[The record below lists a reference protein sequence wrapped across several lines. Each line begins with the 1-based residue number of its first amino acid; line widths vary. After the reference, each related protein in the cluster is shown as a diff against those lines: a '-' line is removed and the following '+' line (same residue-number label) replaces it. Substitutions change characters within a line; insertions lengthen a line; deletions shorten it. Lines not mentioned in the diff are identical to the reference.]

1 MPNPLL
7 GVFFHW
13 LGGLA
18 SASFYVPY
26 RGVRGWSWEI
36 FWLVGGVFSW
46 IFAPW
51 LFAAL
56 RTHDL
61 LMVLSEAPPRTLG
74 LCYFFGALWGFG
86 GLTFGLTVRYLGIS
100 LGTTIALG
108 LTAAFGTLIP
118 PLVSGQLFG
127 SLIHSTGGLVVLAGV
142 AVALVGIAIVGK
154 AGHEKELEQESGVG
168 GAGRQRAAEG
178 QRATDVRS
186 GAGTGARGRAGE
198 ATDRR
203 AGGSAGGGA
212 AEQGDLPRAV
222 DFRKGVAVAVFS
234 GIMSS
239 CFAYGL
245 NSGGPLRTLTL
256 AHGTDPL
263 AQGLPVLVV
272 VLLGGFTTNA
282 IWCLLLILKNRSA
295 PELVGRLKVAGA
307 ALVPSMGRNYLLC
320 ALAGTTWYFQFFF
333 YTMGES
339 QMGRYSFS
347 SWTLHMSSIIIFATV
362 WGLGLREW
370 RGASKRSLVFLTVG
384 LLVLI
389 GSTVVIGLGN
399 ALVAQSP

>member
-26 RGVRGWSWEI
+26 KGVRGWSWEI
-36 FWLVGGVFSW
+36 FWLVGGLFSW

-51 LFAAL
+51 LFAVL

-61 LMVLSEAPPRTLG
+61 FAVLSEAPSRTLA

-142 AVALVGIAIVGK
+142 ATALVGIAIVGK
-154 AGHEKELEQESGVG
+154 AGHDKELEQDEGGAVGVG
-168 GAGRQRAAEG
+168 GP
-178 QRATDVRS
+178 
-186 GAGTGARGRAGE
+186 GARGSGE
-198 ATDRR
+198 HA
-203 AGGSAGGGA
+203 AASSGLAVGSGKHAVASSEHTA
-212 AEQGDLPRAV
+212 ASRDIADPADLPRAA
-222 DFRKGVAVAVFS
+222 DFRKGVGVAVFS

-245 NSGGPLRTLTL
+245 ASGGPIREATL

-307 ALVPSMGRNYLLC
+307 DLVPSMGRNYLLC
-320 ALAGTTWYFQFFF
+320 ALAGTSWYFQFFF

-370 RGASKRSLVFLTVG
+370 RGASKRSLTFLTLG

-389 GSTVVIGLGN
+389 GSTVVIGWGN
-399 ALVAQSP
+399 SLVAQS

>member
-36 FWLVGGVFSW
+36 FWLVGGLFSW

-51 LFAAL
+51 LFAVV

-61 LMVLSEAPPRTLG
+61 FAVLAAAPPRTLA

-127 SLIHSTGGLVVLAGV
+127 SLIHSTGGVVVLAGV
-142 AVALVGIAIVGK
+142 ATALVGIAIVGK
-154 AGHEKELEQESGVG
+154 AGHDKELEQQG
-168 GAGRQRAAEG
+168 GAGGAPTPGEKAMRRTAGDSADLPKAAE
-178 QRATDVRS
+178 
-186 GAGTGARGRAGE
+186 
-198 ATDRR
+198 
-203 AGGSAGGGA
+203 
-212 AEQGDLPRAV
+212 
-222 DFRKGVAVAVFS
+222 FRKGVGVAVFS

-245 NSGGPLRTLTL
+245 ASGQPLRDLTL

-282 IWCLLLILKNRSA
+282 VWCLLLILKNRSA
-295 PELVGRLKVAGA
+295 PELVGRLRVAGA
-307 ALVPSMGRNYLLC
+307 DLVPSMGRNYLLC

-370 RGASKRSLVFLTVG
+370 RGAGKRSLTLLAIG

-399 ALVAQSP
+399 ALVAQS

>member
-1 MPNPLL
+1 
-7 GVFFHW
+7 

-26 RGVRGWSWEI
+26 KGVRGWSWEI
-36 FWLVGGVFSW
+36 FWLVGGLFSW

-51 LFAAL
+51 LFAVL

-61 LMVLSEAPPRTLG
+61 FVVLQEVPARTLA

-86 GLTFGLTVRYLGIS
+86 GLTYGLAVRFLGIS

-127 SLIHSTGGLVVLAGV
+127 SLIHSTGGLVILAGV
-142 AVALVGIAIVGK
+142 ATALVGIAIVGK
-154 AGHEKELEQESGVG
+154 AGHGKELEQ
-168 GAGRQRAAEG
+168 
-178 QRATDVRS
+178 D
-186 GAGTGARGRAGE
+186 ARGG
-198 ATDRR
+198 D
-203 AGGSAGGGA
+203 
-212 AEQGDLPRAV
+212 DLPKAA
-222 DFRKGVAVAVFS
+222 DFRKGLGVAVFS

-245 NSGGPLRTLTL
+245 ASGGPLRAATL

-295 PELVGRLKVAGA
+295 PELVGRLRVAGA
-307 ALVPSMGRNYLLC
+307 DLVPSMARNYLLC

-339 QMGRYSFS
+339 QMGRYAFS
-347 SWTLHMSSIIIFATV
+347 SLTLHMSSIIIFATV
-362 WGLGLREW
+362 WGLGLKEW
-370 RGASKRSLVFLTVG
+370 RGASRRSLAFMTVG
-384 LLVLI
+384 MLVLI

-399 ALVAQSP
+399 WLVAQG

>member
-26 RGVRGWSWEI
+26 KGVRGWSWEI
-36 FWLVGGVFSW
+36 FWLVGGLFSW

-51 LFAAL
+51 LFAVL

-61 LMVLSEAPPRTLG
+61 FVVLGEAPVRTLG

-86 GLTFGLTVRYLGIS
+86 GLTYGLAVRYLGIS

-127 SLIHSTGGLVVLAGV
+127 SLIHSTGGLVILAGV
-142 AVALVGIAIVGK
+142 VTALVGITIVGK
-154 AGHEKELEQESGVG
+154 AGHDKELEQDRDSGTTVSG
-168 GAGRQRAAEG
+168 EHAAGAG
-178 QRATDVRS
+178 S
-186 GAGTGARGRAGE
+186 GTTTSGE
-198 ATDRR
+198 RP
-203 AGGSAGGGA
+203 AGGSIADPA
-212 AEQGDLPRAV
+212 DLPKAA
-222 DFRKGVAVAVFS
+222 DFRKGLGVAVFS

-245 NSGGPLRTLTL
+245 ASGGPLRAATL

-282 IWCLLLILKNRSA
+282 VWCLLLILKNRSA

-307 ALVPSMGRNYLLC
+307 DLVPSMGRNYLLC

-339 QMGRYSFS
+339 QMGRYAFS

-362 WGLGLREW
+362 WGLGLKEW
-370 RGASKRSLVFLTVG
+370 RGASKRSLTFMTLG
-384 LLVLI
+384 MLVLI
-389 GSTVVIGLGN
+389 GSTVVIGFGN
-399 ALVAQSP
+399 SLVARG

>member
-1 MPNPLL
+1 LL

-18 SASFYVPY
+18 SASFYVPF
-26 RGVRGWSWEI
+26 RSVRGWSWEI

-46 IFAPW
+46 IIAPW
-51 LFAAL
+51 LFALL
-56 RTHDL
+56 RTHEL
-61 LMVLSEAPPRTLG
+61 FAVLEAAPVTTLA
-74 LCYFFGALWGFG
+74 LCYFFGVLWGFG
-86 GLTFGLTVRYLGIS
+86 GLTFGLTMRYLGIS
-100 LGTTIALG
+100 LGTAVALG

-127 SLIHSTGGLVVLAGV
+127 SLIRSTGGVVVLAGV
-142 AVALVGIAIVGK
+142 ATALVGIAIVGK
-154 AGHEKELEQESGVG
+154 AGHDKELEQAAREES
-168 GAGRQRAAEG
+168 
-178 QRATDVRS
+178 
-186 GAGTGARGRAGE
+186 
-198 ATDRR
+198 
-203 AGGSAGGGA
+203 SAS
-212 AEQGDLPRAV
+212 DLPRAA
-222 DFRKGVAVAVFS
+222 DFRKGIAVAVFS

-245 NSGGPLRTLTL
+245 AAGAPLRELTL

-282 IWCLLLILKNRSA
+282 IWCLFLILKNRSGR
-295 PELVGRLKVAGA
+295 ELLGEVKVAGA
-307 ALVPSMGRNYLLC
+307 AAVPSTGRNYLLC
-320 ALAGTTWYFQFFF
+320 ALAGTAWYFQFFF

-347 SWTLHMSSIIIFATV
+347 SWTLHMSSIIIFATL

-370 RGASKRSLVFLTVG
+370 KGASRQSLILLTLG

-389 GSTVVIGLGN
+389 GSTVVIGFGN
-399 ALVAQSP
+399 ALVAQG

>member
-26 RGVRGWSWEI
+26 KGVRGWSWEI
-36 FWLVGGVFSW
+36 FWLVGGLFSW

-51 LFAAL
+51 LFAVL

-61 LMVLSEAPPRTLG
+61 FVVLSEAPLRTLG
-74 LCYFFGALWGFG
+74 LCYFFGTLWGFG
-86 GLTFGLTVRYLGIS
+86 GLTYGLAVRYLGIS

-127 SLIHSTGGLVVLAGV
+127 SLIHSTGGLVILGGV
-142 AVALVGIAIVGK
+142 ATALVGIAIVGK
-154 AGHEKELEQESGVG
+154 AGHDKELEQDSDN
-168 GAGRQRAAEG
+168 RAP
-178 QRATDVRS
+178 
-186 GAGTGARGRAGE
+186 
-198 ATDRR
+198 
-203 AGGSAGGGA
+203 
-212 AEQGDLPRAV
+212 DLPKAA
-222 DFRKGVAVAVFS
+222 DFRKGVGVAVFS

-245 NSGGPLRTLTL
+245 ASGGPLREATL

-295 PELVGRLKVAGA
+295 PELVGRLRVAGA
-307 ALVPSMGRNYLLC
+307 DLVPSMGRNYLLC

-339 QMGRYSFS
+339 QMGRYAFS

-362 WGLGLREW
+362 WGLGLKEW
-370 RGASKRSLVFLTVG
+370 RGASKRSLAFMTLG
-384 LLVLI
+384 MLVLV

-399 ALVAQSP
+399 SLVTQG

>member
-1 MPNPLL
+1 VPNPIL

-46 IFAPW
+46 IIAPW

-61 LMVLSEAPPRTLG
+61 LAVLSAAPLATLA
-74 LCYFFGALWGFG
+74 LCYFFGVLWGFG
-86 GLTFGLTVRYLGIS
+86 GLTFGLTMRYLGIS
-100 LGTTIALG
+100 LGTAVALG

-118 PLVSGQLFG
+118 PLVNGQLFG
-127 SLIHSTGGLVVLAGV
+127 SLVHSTGGLIVLAGV
-142 AVALVGIAIVGK
+142 ATALIGIAIVGK
-154 AGHEKELEQESGVG
+154 AGHDKELEQV
-168 GAGRQRAAEG
+168 AAE
-178 QRATDVRS
+178 DV
-186 GAGTGARGRAGE
+186 
-198 ATDRR
+198 
-203 AGGSAGGGA
+203 GST
-212 AEQGDLPRAV
+212 DLPRAA
-222 DFRKGVAVAVFS
+222 DFRKGIGVAVFS

-245 NSGGPLRTLTL
+245 AAGEPLRQLTL
-256 AHGTDPL
+256 AHGTAPL

-282 IWCLLLILKNRSA
+282 VWCLLLILKNRSA
-295 PELVGRLKVAGA
+295 RELVGEVKVAGA
-307 ALVPSMGRNYLLC
+307 NAVPSMGRNYLLC
-320 ALAGTTWYFQFFF
+320 AMAGTAWYFQFFF

-339 QMGRYSFS
+339 QMGRYHFS
-347 SWTLHMSSIIIFATV
+347 SWTLHMSSIIIFATL

-370 RGASKRSLVFLTVG
+370 RGASRRSLLFLTIG
-384 LLVLI
+384 LLVLV
-389 GSTVVIGLGN
+389 GSTVVIGFGN
-399 ALVAQSP
+399 ALVAQG

>member
-36 FWLVGGVFSW
+36 FWLVGGLFSW

-51 LFAAL
+51 LFAVL

-61 LMVLSEAPPRTLG
+61 FTVLSEAPTRTLA
-74 LCYFFGALWGFG
+74 LCYFFGLLWGFG

-142 AVALVGIAIVGK
+142 ATALVGIAIVGK
-154 AGHEKELEQESGVG
+154 AGHDKELEQDRGSGTTADRSA
-168 GAGRQRAAEG
+168 AGP
-178 QRATDVRS
+178 
-186 GAGTGARGRAGE
+186 
-198 ATDRR
+198 
-203 AGGSAGGGA
+203 
-212 AEQGDLPRAV
+212 GDLPKPV

-245 NSGGPLRTLTL
+245 ASGEPLRALTL

-295 PELVGRLKVAGA
+295 PELLGRLKVAGA
-307 ALVPSMGRNYLLC
+307 DLVPSMGRNYLLC

-347 SWTLHMSSIIIFATV
+347 SWTIHMSSIIIFATV
-362 WGLGLREW
+362 WGLGLKEW
-370 RGASKRSLVFLTVG
+370 RGAGKRSLTFLTLG

-389 GSTVVIGLGN
+389 GSTVVIGWGN
-399 ALVAQSP
+399 ALVAQG

>member
-36 FWLVGGVFSW
+36 FWLVGGLFSW

-51 LFAAL
+51 LFAVL

-61 LMVLSEAPPRTLG
+61 FTVLSEAPTRTLA
-74 LCYFFGALWGFG
+74 LCYFFGLLWGFG

-142 AVALVGIAIVGK
+142 ATALVGIAIVGK
-154 AGHEKELEQESGVG
+154 AGHDKELEQDKGSGTTASG
-168 GAGRQRAAEG
+168 EQAAASRSAAG
-178 QRATDVRS
+178 S
-186 GAGTGARGRAGE
+186 
-198 ATDRR
+198 
-203 AGGSAGGGA
+203 
-212 AEQGDLPRAV
+212 GDLPKSV

-245 NSGGPLRTLTL
+245 ASGEPLRALTL

-295 PELVGRLKVAGA
+295 PELLGRLKVAGA
-307 ALVPSMGRNYLLC
+307 DLVPSMGRNYLLC

-347 SWTLHMSSIIIFATV
+347 SWTIHMSSIIIFATV
-362 WGLGLREW
+362 WGLGLKEW
-370 RGASKRSLVFLTVG
+370 RGAGKRSLTFLTLG

-389 GSTVVIGLGN
+389 GSTVVIGWGN
-399 ALVAQSP
+399 ALVAQG

>member
-26 RGVRGWSWEI
+26 KGVRAWSWEI

-46 IFAPW
+46 IIAPW
-51 LFAAL
+51 LFAML
-56 RTHDL
+56 RTHEL
-61 LMVLSEAPPRTLG
+61 AAVLSEAPFRTLA

-86 GLTFGLTVRYLGIS
+86 GLTFGLTMRYLGIS
-100 LGTTIALG
+100 LGTAIALG

-118 PLVSGQLFG
+118 PLVTGQLFG
-127 SLIHSTGGLVVLAGV
+127 SLIHTTGGVVILLGVATALAGI
-142 AVALVGIAIVGK
+142 AVVGK
-154 AGHEKELEQESGVG
+154 AGHDKELEQARSETQGD
-168 GAGRQRAAEG
+168 QPRAA
-178 QRATDVRS
+178 
-186 GAGTGARGRAGE
+186 
-198 ATDRR
+198 
-203 AGGSAGGGA
+203 
-212 AEQGDLPRAV
+212 
-222 DFRKGVAVAVFS
+222 DFRRGLAVAVFS

-245 NSGGPLRTLTL
+245 AAGDPLRKLTL
-256 AHGTDPL
+256 EHGTDPL

-282 IWCLLLILKNRSA
+282 IWCSFLILRNRSGR
-295 PELVGRLKVAGA
+295 ELLGAVKVAGA
-307 ALVPSMGRNYLLC
+307 DQVSSMGRNYLLC

-339 QMGRYSFS
+339 QMGRYGFS
-347 SWTLHMSSIIIFATV
+347 SWTLHMSSIIIFATL

-370 RGASKRSLVFLTVG
+370 RGASKRSLALLTVG
-384 LLVLI
+384 LIVLV

-399 ALVAQSP
+399 MLVAKG

>member
-1 MPNPLL
+1 VPNPLL
-7 GVFFHW
+7 GLFFHW

-46 IFAPW
+46 IIAPW
-51 LFAAL
+51 VFAAL
-56 RTHDL
+56 RTHEL
-61 LMVLSEAPPRTLG
+61 LAVLSAAPSATLA
-74 LCYFFGALWGFG
+74 LCYFFGVLWGFG

-100 LGTTIALG
+100 LGTAVALG

-118 PLVSGQLFG
+118 PLVNGQLFG
-127 SLIHSTGGLVVLAGV
+127 SLIHSAGGIVVLCGV
-142 AVALVGIAIVGK
+142 ATALVGIAIVGK
-154 AGHEKELEQESGVG
+154 AGHDKELEQAAREEALSNASNGPQENG
-168 GAGRQRAAEG
+168 SRA
-178 QRATDVRS
+178 
-186 GAGTGARGRAGE
+186 GARR
-198 ATDRR
+198 D
-203 AGGSAGGGA
+203 GA
-212 AEQGDLPRAV
+212 LPRAA
-222 DFRKGVAVAVFS
+222 DFRKGIGVAVFS

-245 NSGGPLRTLTL
+245 AAGTPLRELTL
-256 AHGTDPL
+256 AQGTNPL

-282 IWCLLLILKNRSA
+282 IWCLILILKNRSA
-295 PELVGRLKVAGA
+295 RELVGEVKVAGA
-307 ALVPSMGRNYLLC
+307 DAVVPMGRNYLLC
-320 ALAGTTWYFQFFF
+320 ALAGTAWYFQFFF

-347 SWTLHMSSIIIFATV
+347 SWTLHMSSIIIFAAV

-370 RGASKRSLVFLTVG
+370 KGASSRSLLLLAIG
-384 LLVLI
+384 LVVLV

-399 ALVAQSP
+399 ALVANG

>member
-36 FWLVGGVFSW
+36 FWLVGGLFSW

-51 LFAAL
+51 LFAVL

-61 LMVLSEAPPRTLG
+61 FTVLLEAPTRTLA
-74 LCYFFGALWGFG
+74 LCYFFGLLWGFG

-142 AVALVGIAIVGK
+142 ATALVGIAIVGK
-154 AGHEKELEQESGVG
+154 AGHDKELEQDKGSGTTASG
-168 GAGRQRAAEG
+168 EQAAASRAA
-178 QRATDVRS
+178 
-186 GAGTGARGRAGE
+186 AG
-198 ATDRR
+198 
-203 AGGSAGGGA
+203 S
-212 AEQGDLPRAV
+212 GDLPKSV

-245 NSGGPLRTLTL
+245 ASGEPLRALTL

-295 PELVGRLKVAGA
+295 PELLGRLKVAGA
-307 ALVPSMGRNYLLC
+307 DLVPSMGRNYLLC

-347 SWTLHMSSIIIFATV
+347 SWTIHMSSIIIFATV
-362 WGLGLREW
+362 WGLGLKEW
-370 RGASKRSLVFLTVG
+370 RGAGKRSLTFLTLG

-389 GSTVVIGLGN
+389 GSTVVIGWGN
-399 ALVAQSP
+399 ALVAQG

>member
-26 RGVRGWSWEI
+26 KGVRGWSWEI

-46 IFAPW
+46 IIAPW
-51 LFAAL
+51 LFATL
-56 RTHDL
+56 RTHEL
-61 LMVLSEAPPRTLG
+61 ASVLAEAPFATLAW
-74 LCYFFGALWGFG
+74 CYFFGALWGFG
-86 GLTFGLTVRYLGIS
+86 GLTFGLTMRYLGIS
-100 LGTTIALG
+100 LGTAIALG

-118 PLVSGQLFG
+118 PLVNGQLFG
-127 SLIHSTGGLVVLAGV
+127 SLIHTTGGVVILLGVATALAGI
-142 AVALVGIAIVGK
+142 AVVGK
-154 AGHEKELEQESGVG
+154 AGHDKELEQVRGESQGD
-168 GAGRQRAAEG
+168 QPRAA
-178 QRATDVRS
+178 
-186 GAGTGARGRAGE
+186 
-198 ATDRR
+198 
-203 AGGSAGGGA
+203 
-212 AEQGDLPRAV
+212 
-222 DFRKGVAVAVFS
+222 DFRKGVGVAVFS

-245 NSGGPLRTLTL
+245 AAGEPLRKLTL
-256 AHGTDPL
+256 EHGTDPL

-282 IWCLLLILKNRSA
+282 VWCLFLILRNRSGR
-295 PELVGRLKVAGA
+295 ELVGAVKVVGA
-307 ALVPSMGRNYLLC
+307 DQVSSMGRNYLLC

-339 QMGRYSFS
+339 QMGRYGFS
-347 SWTLHMSSIIIFATV
+347 SWTLHMSSIIIFATL

-370 RGASKRSLVFLTVG
+370 RGASKRSLALLTVG
-384 LLVLI
+384 LAVLV

-399 ALVAQSP
+399 MLVAQG

>member
-26 RGVRGWSWEI
+26 KGVRGWSWEI
-36 FWLVGGVFSW
+36 FWLVGGLFSW

-51 LFAAL
+51 LFAVL

-61 LMVLSEAPPRTLG
+61 FVVLGEVPSRTLM
-74 LCYFFGALWGFG
+74 LCYFFGLLWGFG
-86 GLTFGLTVRYLGIS
+86 GLTYGLTVRYLGIS
-100 LGTTIALG
+100 LGTAIALG

-127 SLIHSTGGLVVLAGV
+127 SLMHSTGGLVILAGV
-142 AVALVGIAIVGK
+142 VTALVGIAIVGK
-154 AGHEKELEQESGVG
+154 AGHDKELEQGDGSESKAP
-168 GAGRQRAAEG
+168 GANAMAASG
-178 QRATDVRS
+178 SATDP
-186 GAGTGARGRAGE
+186 A
-198 ATDRR
+198 
-203 AGGSAGGGA
+203 
-212 AEQGDLPRAV
+212 DLPKAA
-222 DFRKGVAVAVFS
+222 DFRKGLGVAVFS

-245 NSGGPLRTLTL
+245 ASGGPIRAATL

-295 PELVGRLKVAGA
+295 PELVGRLRVAGA
-307 ALVPSMGRNYLLC
+307 DLVPSMGRNYLLC

-370 RGASKRSLVFLTVG
+370 RGASRRSLTFLTVG

-389 GSTVVIGLGN
+389 GSTVVIGFGN
-399 ALVAQSP
+399 ALVAQG

>member
-18 SASFYVPY
+18 SASFYVPF

-36 FWLVGGVFSW
+36 FWLVGGLFSW
-46 IFAPW
+46 ILAPW

-61 LMVLSEAPPRTLG
+61 LAVLAEAPLATLA

-86 GLTFGLTVRYLGIS
+86 GLTFGLTMRYLGIS
-100 LGTTIALG
+100 LGTAIALG

-127 SLIHSTGGLVVLAGV
+127 STDPLDWRARRARLAWRRHSL
-142 AVALVGIAIVGK
+142 GIAIVGK
-154 AGHEKELEQESGVG
+154 AGHAKEFEQAALLEMASGG
-168 GAGRQRAAEG
+168 C
-178 QRATDVRS
+178 S
-186 GAGTGARGRAGE
+186 
-198 ATDRR
+198 
-203 AGGSAGGGA
+203 
-212 AEQGDLPRAV
+212 DLPRAA
-222 DFRKGVAVAVFS
+222 DFRKGVGVAVFS

-245 NSGGPLRTLTL
+245 AAGEPLRQLTL
-256 AHGTDPL
+256 AHGTPAL

-282 IWCLLLILKNRSA
+282 VWCLILILKNRSA
-295 PELVGRLKVAGA
+295 RELVGELKVAGA
-307 ALVPSMGRNYLLC
+307 DLVPSTGRNYSPVRARGYGLVLPVLL
-320 ALAGTTWYFQFFF
+320 LHHGREPDGPLPLFELDPPHVQHHYF
-333 YTMGES
+333 
-339 QMGRYSFS
+339 
-347 SWTLHMSSIIIFATV
+347 
-362 WGLGLREW
+362 
-370 RGASKRSLVFLTVG
+370 RGALGPRPAGVAWREPAQPGPSDGGAPGVGGFHRGHWFGKRPRGAELRL
-384 LLVLI
+384 
-389 GSTVVIGLGN
+389 
-399 ALVAQSP
+399 

>member
-1 MPNPLL
+1 VPNPLL

-61 LMVLSEAPPRTLG
+61 LTVLSEAPPRTLG

-127 SLIHSTGGLVVLAGV
+127 MVVLAGV
-142 AVALVGIAIVGK
+142 AVALIGIAIVGK
-154 AGHEKELEQESGVG
+154 AGHEKELEQESG
-168 GAGRQRAAEG
+168 
-178 QRATDVRS
+178 
-186 GAGTGARGRAGE
+186 GARVAQSG
-198 ATDRR
+198 
-203 AGGSAGGGA
+203 
-212 AEQGDLPRAV
+212 LPKAV

-245 NSGGPLRTLTL
+245 ASGGPIRALTL
-256 AHGTDPL
+256 AHGTNPL

-282 IWCLLLILKNRSA
+282 IWCLLLILRNRSA
-295 PELVGRLKVAGA
+295 PELMGRLKVAGA

-362 WGLGLREW
+362 WGLGLHEW

>member
-36 FWLVGGVFSW
+36 FWLVGGLFSW
-46 IFAPW
+46 VFAPW
-51 LFAAL
+51 LFAAV

-61 LMVLSEAPPRTLG
+61 FAVLAAAPPRTLA

-127 SLIHSTGGLVVLAGV
+127 ALIYSTGGVVVLAGV
-142 AVALVGIAIVGK
+142 ATALVGIAIVGK
-154 AGHEKELEQESGVG
+154 AGHDKEAEQ
-168 GAGRQRAAEG
+168 Q
-178 QRATDVRS
+178 
-186 GAGTGARGRAGE
+186 GTGSGRPA
-198 ATDRR
+198 AD
-203 AGGSAGGGA
+203 SA
-212 AEQGDLPRAV
+212 DLPRAA
-222 DFRKGVAVAVFS
+222 DFRKGVGIAVFS

-245 NSGGPLRTLTL
+245 ASGQPLRDLTL

-307 ALVPSMGRNYLLC
+307 NLVPSMGRNYLLC

-370 RGASKRSLVFLTVG
+370 RGAGKRSLTFLAVG

-389 GSTVVIGLGN
+389 GSTVVIGFGN
-399 ALVAQSP
+399 ALVAQS

>member
-1 MPNPLL
+1 MSNPLL
-7 GVFFHW
+7 GVLFHW

-36 FWLVGGVFSW
+36 FWLIGGVFSW
-46 IFAPW
+46 IIAPW
-51 LFAAL
+51 LFAEL

-61 LMVLSEAPPRTLG
+61 LAVLAAAPPRTLG
-74 LCYFFGALWGFG
+74 LCYFFGVLWGFG
-86 GLTFGLTVRYLGIS
+86 GLTFGLTMRYLGIS
-100 LGTTIALG
+100 LGTAVALG

-127 SLIHSTGGLVVLAGV
+127 SLIHSTGGIVVLAGV
-142 AVALVGIAIVGK
+142 ATALAGIAIVGK
-154 AGHEKELEQESGVG
+154 AGHDKELEQT
-168 GAGRQRAAEG
+168 APAEG
-178 QRATDVRS
+178 QN
-186 GAGTGARGRAGE
+186 G
-198 ATDRR
+198 
-203 AGGSAGGGA
+203 
-212 AEQGDLPRAV
+212 LPRAV
-222 DFRKGVAVAVFS
+222 DFRKGMGVAVFS

-245 NSGGPLRTLTL
+245 ASGEPLRQLTL

-282 IWCLLLILKNRSA
+282 VWCLFLILRNRSA
-295 PELVGRLKVAGA
+295 RELVGELKVAGA

-339 QMGRYSFS
+339 QMGRYGFS
-347 SWTLHMSSIIIFATV
+347 SWTLHMSSIIIFATL
-362 WGLGLREW
+362 WGLGLKEW
-370 RGASKRSLVFLTVG
+370 RGASRRSLVFLTIG
-384 LLVLI
+384 LLVLL

-399 ALVAQSP
+399 ALVAQGSG

>member
-1 MPNPLL
+1 VPNPLL

-36 FWLVGGVFSW
+36 FWLVGGLFSW

-51 LFAAL
+51 LFAVV

-61 LMVLSEAPPRTLG
+61 FAVLAAAPPGTLA

-127 SLIHSTGGLVVLAGV
+127 SLIHSTGGVVVLAGV
-142 AVALVGIAIVGK
+142 ATALVGIFIVGK
-154 AGHEKELEQESGVG
+154 AGHDKELEQ
-168 GAGRQRAAEG
+168 Q
-178 QRATDVRS
+178 
-186 GAGTGARGRAGE
+186 GE
-198 ATDRR
+198 A
-203 AGGSAGGGA
+203 GGA
-212 AEQGDLPRAV
+212 ATPGGQATMRRAAGDSADLPKAA
-222 DFRKGVAVAVFS
+222 DFRKGVGIAVFS

-245 NSGGPLRTLTL
+245 ASGQPLRDLTL

-295 PELVGRLKVAGA
+295 PELVGRLRVAGA
-307 ALVPSMGRNYLLC
+307 DLVPSMGRNYLLC

-370 RGASKRSLVFLTVG
+370 RGAGKRSLTFLAIG

-399 ALVAQSP
+399 ALVAQS

>member
-1 MPNPLL
+1 VPNPLL

-18 SASFYVPY
+18 SASFYVPF
-26 RGVRGWSWEI
+26 RSVRGWSWEI

-46 IFAPW
+46 IIAPW
-51 LFAAL
+51 LFASL

-61 LMVLSEAPPRTLG
+61 LAVLAEAPPATLAW
-74 LCYFFGALWGFG
+74 CYFFGALWGFG
-86 GLTFGLTVRYLGIS
+86 GLTYGLTVRYLGIS
-100 LGTTIALG
+100 LGTAIALG
-108 LTAAFGTLIP
+108 LTSAFGTLIP

-142 AVALVGIAIVGK
+142 ATALIGIAIVGK
-154 AGHEKELEQESGVG
+154 AGHAKEFEQAAREEMTSGG
-168 GAGRQRAAEG
+168 L
-178 QRATDVRS
+178 S
-186 GAGTGARGRAGE
+186 
-198 ATDRR
+198 
-203 AGGSAGGGA
+203 
-212 AEQGDLPRAV
+212 DLPRAA

-245 NSGGPLRTLTL
+245 AAGEPLRQLTL
-256 AHGTDPL
+256 AHGTAPL

-282 IWCLLLILKNRSA
+282 VWCLILILKNRSGR
-295 PELVGRLKVAGA
+295 ELVGELKVAGA
-307 ALVPSMGRNYLLC
+307 TLVPSTGRNYLLC
-320 ALAGTTWYFQFFF
+320 AVAGTAWYFQFFF

-339 QMGRYSFS
+339 QMGRYGFS
-347 SWTLHMSSIIIFATV
+347 SWTLHMSSIIIFAAL

-370 RGASKRSLVFLTVG
+370 RGASKRSLVLLTIG
-384 LLVLI
+384 LLVLVS
-389 GSTVVIGLGN
+389 STVVIGLGN
-399 ALVAQSP
+399 ALVAQG